1 MEATAAGEKEEAGLA
16 VVVLVEAARAVGAR
30 AAVARGVAV
39 MEVAEE
45 AAVET
50 AMAEAVGEAARAG
63 AEAMAAAAEV
73 VAAAEARAS
82 GAAAEVRHSPS
93 VAGVKAVAAQH
104 TQDQAAP
111 NVRPGSASQASL
123 VMEAMRAAAQA
134 AARAAVVSAG
144 AA

>member
-1 MEATAAGEKEEAGLA
+1 MVEEVTEEGMKVAALK
-16 VVVLVEAARAVGAR
+16 VVVGWV
-30 AAVARGVAV
+30 VAV

-50 AMAEAVGEAARAG
+50 AMAEAVDEAARAG
-63 AEAMAAAAEV
+63 AETTAAAAEV

-82 GAAAEVRHSPS
+82 GAAAEVRHSPL